1 MGDYGRGGP
10 PDWRP
15 GQGGSGYGPPAPPP
29 GGQGYG
35 GQGGDQQYGNQPYGN
50 QQYGGQPAGYPPT
63 QQNPYGGGP
72 AGGNG
77 GQTTALPVGAPP
89 PANWPSNPA
98 NAGSP
103 VPPPA
108 PPGGYGPPPGG
119 GYGPPPGAGYGP
131 PPGGGDFPPPAGG
144 FGGNAPPP
152 GHSAPRRRKAPLIII
167 AVLVVLALAG
177 GTFVVVNWLSGRGGA
192 DTPTAAV
199 QLLAAD
205 LASNNYLDAASRLHP
220 AEARLAGDLNSVI
233 GDELVRLEI
242 LKPGATTELGSIK
255 VENLVVDE
263 AAVEQVRP
271 NVAINKVTA
280 GTITL
285 DQGTGGLPFTDSF
298 MQRAFPGGA
307 PPAGQPEVIDIAQEV
322 ARTGEPIRI
331 ASVEVDGSW
340 YVSLFYTAADYAL
353 QESGQAWPATS
364 VPANGAATAQD
375 AVRETVQAALDGNV
389 RRLIELAPPE
399 ELAVLHD
406 AGEAIISQAPA
417 EPSGATLVE
426 LQTTESDVRGYTGH
440 QLARA
445 VIEADGERVTIERD
459 GECLVATPDGQDP
472 QRFCSADVLDQIGAT
487 GDPTLERIA
496 PRLIQAVIDVQ
507 VVTVQTDG
515 KFYVDPGQTVIN
527 LYGSVLGVLE
537 PQDVTELLDAMN

>member
-15 GQGGSGYGPPAPPP
+15 GQGGSGYGPPAG

-35 GQGGDQQYGNQPYGN
+35 GGQGGN
-50 QQYGGQPAGYPPT
+50 QQYGQYPPT
-63 QQNPYGGGP
+63 QQNPYGGPPPG
-72 AGGNG
+72 A

-89 PANWPSNPA
+89 PSNWPSNPA
-98 NAGSP
+98 TAGSP
-103 VPPPA
+103 PPA
-108 PPGGYGPPPGG
+108 
-119 GYGPPPGAGYGP
+119 PPGAGYGP
-131 PPGGGDFPPPAGG
+131 PPGSGGYGPPPGGNGFPPPGGG

-152 GHSAPRRRKAPLIII
+152 GHSAPRRSKLPLIIT
-167 AVLVVLALAG
+167 AVVAVLALAAG
-177 GTFVVVNWLSGRGGA
+177 SFFVVNWLSGRGGA
-192 DTPTAAV
+192 DNPTAAV
-199 QLLAAD
+199 ELLAAD

-220 AEARLAGDLNSVI
+220 AEARLAADLNTVI

-242 LKPGATTELGSIK
+242 LKPGATTDLGSIK

-298 MQRAFPGGA
+298 AQRAFPGGV
-307 PPAGQPEVIDIAQEV
+307 PPAGEPQVIDIAQEV

-353 QESGQAWPATS
+353 QDAGQAWPATS
-364 VPANGAATAQD
+364 VPAVGAATAQD
-375 AVRETVQAALDGNV
+375 AVRETVQAALDGDV

-406 AGEAIISQAPA
+406 AGEVIISQAGA
-417 EPSGATLVE
+417 TRPSGATLVE
-426 LQTTESDVRGYTGH
+426 LQTTESDVRGYTGQ
-440 QLARA
+440 QLSRA

-459 GECLVATPDGQDP
+459 GECLVATPDGGAP
-472 QRFCSADVLDQIGAT
+472 ERFCAADVLDQIGAS

-496 PRLIQAVIDVQ
+496 PKLIQAAFDVQ

-515 KFYVDPGQTVIN
+515 RYYVDPGQTVIN

-537 PQDVTELLDAMN
+537 PQDITALLDAVN